1 MKISQY
7 IEQHLLNRPKK
18 ENKEWLANELEVNYK
33 TLCGWFTRNS
43 FDGLILTKMLNILEI
58 DFKDFTDNVVPLN
71 KDEIL
76 KLYKES
82 RKEKQYILEGMFVGE
97 KEIYTLATNEIT
109 EGDLISFNNYL
120 DIELSRNDVFRL
132 LKGYEV
138 IKYIDNKE
146 FAFYVKDNGIS
157 VVQKVLEQYDTIRR
171 GILSTVVEITK
182 ANVDELF
189 YLLESGDYSYIGRID
204 EIKEPILVDDNK
216 EYDERIIL
224 ISESKL

>member
-7 IEQHLLNRPKK
+7 IEQHLLDRPKK
-18 ENKEWLANELEVNYK
+18 ENKEWLAKELGVNYK
-33 TLCGWFTRNS
+33 TLCGWFKRNS
-43 FDGLILTKMLNILEI
+43 FDGLILIKMLNILEI
-58 DFKDFTDNVVPLN
+58 DFKDFTDNVVPLS

-76 KLYKES
+76 KIYKES
-82 RKEKQYILEGMFVGE
+82 REEKQYILEGMFVGE
-97 KEIYTLATNEIT
+97 KEIYSLATDEIT
-109 EGDLISFNNYL
+109 EGDLISFNNHL

-146 FAFYVKDNGIS
+146 FIFYVKDSGIS
-157 VVQKVLEQYDTIRR
+157 VVQKVLEQYDTVRR
-171 GILSTVVEITK
+171 GILSTVVDITK

-189 YLLESGDYSYIGRID
+189 YLLESGDYSYVGRINRF
-204 EIKEPILVDDNK
+204 EEPILVDDGE